1 MIEAQATVK
10 RINEA
15 RGQNNVTSDDKDKE
29 EDKEED
35 GPQFQGEPKPDL
47 SDATSLTTPPPDKL
61 DLQTRIDMLNAD
73 QRKVFDKLRD
83 HFLHQKKHEDGQCQ
97 CEIKPLHMFVSGVG
111 GTGKSFLIN
120 VLRDLVADMWPLDK
134 VTCAVSAPTGLAAFN
149 VLGITIYRL
158 LQLPVE
164 HEGKTAGY
172 WSLPKSSQ
180 KAMRTNLRHLKL
192 LIIDEV
198 SMVSS
203 LNLAYIH
210 LRLQELFGGDEW
222 FGGRNILFAG
232 DLLQLPPVNGAPIF
246 ERLSQKIV
254 QYRLGCATAVNIWKE
269 TIVYDEL
276 TINERQKSDQMFSVM
291 LDSVRRGC
299 PNEEIISTLQER
311 VIQMPVAEKF
321 LELQQLGKTPVC
333 LFPTRKQC
341 DELNQQML
349 EKLNTKEQEIPCV
362 DEIDET
368 SSTRK
373 WNQKATEHLQK
384 LNQDCNMTAGLE
396 VKLTLAVGARVML
409 RRNLDTAA
417 GLVNGALGTV
427 EKISRHVVTVK
438 FDHMSKAY
446 DLERVKSRFMVMKNF
461 YVYRKQFPLILSYAI
476 TIHKCQGLSL
486 DCAIID
492 LSDKVFRAG
501 MAYVALS
508 RVRSLSGVHLTSF
521 DTASVRVSI
530 KCLEEVN
537 RLRETFR
544 KDLPL
549 YEKPVKPKPP
559 RNKIAASIQV
569 GMSSKQI
576 PPQKSRKRPR
586 PKSIEPP
593 SKRKCDGQVSKG
605 NSQKE

>member
-1 MIEAQATVK
+1 M
-10 RINEA
+10 
-15 RGQNNVTSDDKDKE
+15 
-29 EDKEED
+29 
-35 GPQFQGEPKPDL
+35 
-47 SDATSLTTPPPDKL
+47 SDATSLITPPPDKL
-61 DLQTRIDMLNAD
+61 DLQTRINAD

-198 SMVSS
+198 YMVSS

-222 FGGRNILFAG
+222 FGGRNILFVG

-246 ERLSQKIV
+246 ECLSQKIV
-254 QYRLGCATAVNIWKE
+254 QYRLGCATAVNNWKE
-269 TIVYDEL
+269 TIVNDEL

-299 PNEEIISTLQER
+299 PNEEVISTLQER

-341 DELNQQML
+341 DELNQ
-349 EKLNTKEQEIPCV
+349 
-362 DEIDET
+362 
-368 SSTRK
+368 
-373 WNQKATEHLQK
+373 
-384 LNQDCNMTAGLE
+384 
-396 VKLTLAVGARVML
+396 
-409 RRNLDTAA
+409 
-417 GLVNGALGTV
+417 
-427 EKISRHVVTVK
+427 
-438 FDHMSKAY
+438 
-446 DLERVKSRFMVMKNF
+446 
-461 YVYRKQFPLILSYAI
+461 
-476 TIHKCQGLSL
+476 
-486 DCAIID
+486 
-492 LSDKVFRAG
+492 
-501 MAYVALS
+501 
-508 RVRSLSGVHLTSF
+508 
-521 DTASVRVSI
+521 
-530 KCLEEVN
+530 
-537 RLRETFR
+537 RETQHEGTR
-544 KDLPL
+544 DPL
-549 YEKPVKPKPP
+549 
-559 RNKIAASIQV
+559 
-569 GMSSKQI
+569 
-576 PPQKSRKRPR
+576 
-586 PKSIEPP
+586 
-593 SKRKCDGQVSKG
+593 C
-605 NSQKE
+605 